1 MNAEL
6 DLGRILEAAIF
17 ATQKHQGQ
25 VRKGEQGLPYI
36 THPIAV
42 AKAIWEIGGVKDN
55 DILVAAILHDTI
67 EDTQTTKNEIKERFG
82 EDVLSIVLEVTDDKK
97 LEKMERKRLQVLHA
111 ATLSYPAKIIKLG
124 DKLINCCDIL
134 LSPPNGWDLERR
146 RDYIQWGA
154 DVVSRIRGTNQ
165 ALEQAF
171 DEMLA
176 QAEGELAYK
185 IEPFDSINDRPWGS
199 IQQK

>member
-82 EDVLSIVLEVTDDKK
+82 EEILTIVLEVTDDKK
-97 LEKMERKRLQVLHA
+97 LEKLERKRLQVLHA

-171 DEMLA
+171 DEMLV

-199 IQQK
+199 IQQ

>member
-1 MNAEL
+1 MNTEL

-25 VRKGEQGLPYI
+25 VRKGEEGLPYI
-36 THPIAV
+36 THPISV
-42 AKAIWEIGGVKDN
+42 AKVIWEIGGVKDN

-82 EDVLSIVLEVTDDKK
+82 EEILSIVLEVTDDKK
-97 LEKMERKRLQVLHA
+97 LEKIERKRRQVLHA

-124 DKLINCCDIL
+124 DKLINCGDIL

-185 IEPFDSINDRPWGS
+185 IKSFNTISERPWGP
-199 IQQK
+199 IL